1 MSALECPNADIEKMG
16 KTAPASMTYYFFMR
30 VLWANVCKSAEK
42 FSPRLLYWAA
52 GEIIMMLESAR
63 LDVV

>member
-1 MSALECPNADIEKMG
+1 
-16 KTAPASMTYYFFMR
+16 MTYYFFMR